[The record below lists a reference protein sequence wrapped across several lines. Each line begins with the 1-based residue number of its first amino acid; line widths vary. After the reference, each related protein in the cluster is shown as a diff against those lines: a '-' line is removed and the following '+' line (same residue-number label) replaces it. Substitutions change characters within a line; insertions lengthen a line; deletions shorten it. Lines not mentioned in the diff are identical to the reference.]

1 MADWIDYRDF
11 YHDEEYLL
19 GVGERFRQ
27 TGEIEP
33 ADFYMILVWKAN
45 RAKNYHRNRLKD
57 KAGNF
62 QAAVS
67 AIASQLFSTTDDK
80 KRLEI
85 LLEKWG
91 FALPSASAIL
101 TILYPANFTVYDYRV
116 CKEVGRPCKS
126 WLGWDEYEQFRNCL
140 LYTSR
145 CV

>member
-57 KAGNF
+57 KAGTF

-67 AIASQLFSTTDDK
+67 TIASQLFSSTNEK
-80 KRLEI
+80 QQLEI

-91 FALPSASAIL
+91 FALPTASAIL
-101 TILYPANFTVYDYRV
+101 TILYPTHFTIYDYRV
-116 CKEVGRPCKS
+116 CKEVGR
-126 WLGWDEYEQFRNCL
+126 
-140 LYTSR
+140 T
-145 CV
+145 